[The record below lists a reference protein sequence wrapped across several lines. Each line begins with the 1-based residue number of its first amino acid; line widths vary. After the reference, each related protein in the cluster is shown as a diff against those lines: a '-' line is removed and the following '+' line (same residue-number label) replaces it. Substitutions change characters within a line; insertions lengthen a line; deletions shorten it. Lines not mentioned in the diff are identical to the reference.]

1 MNAIL
6 FDDSEIRTAL
16 QPFTDTRPVSEVR
29 VGVFTITEKW
39 MRYLNT
45 PVSFL
50 TQDYLQR
57 KFPLKE
63 DETNLLINGSIIP
76 NQELLDA
83 IKNLNPGE
91 ALIKDRI
98 LAVNYSGVHG
108 REKLLSKKLV
118 SFEPIPYKGKLE
130 LIEELYHIF
139 LKNGEEIR
147 KDIELIKK
155 RELTQKI
162 TDQYT
167 VIYGEHNVFVEEG
180 VEIRAAILNATKG
193 PIYIGKNA
201 EVMEGACIHGPFAM
215 GEGSRVNMGAQIWGD
230 TTLGPY
236 CKVGGEI
243 SNAVFFGNSNKA
255 HSGFLGNSVIGEWCN
270 LGADTNTSNLKNN
283 YRKVRLW
290 NFKEEELS
298 QTELQFCGL
307 MMGDHGKSSINTM
320 FNTGTVMGTCA
331 NVFGEGFPDKFIP
344 SFTWGDSR
352 TTFQLDKAF
361 EIAERVLA
369 RKQKIFS
376 EEDKLIFQH
385 IHKDSE
391 KYRRHR

>member
-39 MRYLNT
+39 KRFLNHS
-45 PVSFL
+45 VSFL

-57 KFPLKE
+57 KFALKE
-63 DETNLLINGSIIP
+63 DDINILINGAIIP
-76 NQELLDA
+76 SEELFQEIEKL
-83 IKNLNPGE
+83 KPGQ

-98 LAVNYSGVHG
+98 LAVSYKGVQG
-108 REKLLSKKLV
+108 REKLLSRQLIN
-118 SFEPIPYKGKLE
+118 FEPVPYKGKLE
-130 LIEELYHIF
+130 LITELYHLF
-139 LKNGEEIR
+139 LKNGDEIR
-147 KDIELIKK
+147 KDVELIKK
-155 RELTQKI
+155 RDLSHDIK
-162 TDQYT
+162 DKHT
-167 VIYGEHNVFVEEG
+167 VIYGEENLFVEEG
-180 VEIRAAILNATKG
+180 VQVRAAILNATKG
-193 PIYIGKNA
+193 PIYLGKNA

-230 TTLGPY
+230 TTLGPF

-290 NFKEEELS
+290 NFKDEELT

-352 TTFQLDKAF
+352 TTFQLDKAY
-361 EIAERVLA
+361 EIAERVMA

-385 IHKDSE
+385 IHRESE